1 MFHRGVLAVLLAS
14 WVPYA
19 TAQDISD
26 AERFSI
32 PLEQI
37 NGIIQTEASGD
48 YGEYDDPALT
58 DTEQEALWLDST
70 VWQWSYNLVDR
81 TDTLGRGYDFSPY
94 VVCSKVPGLSGV
106 ERFDAIYQMLEDA
119 AVDIDSGVFEGDSMY
134 NDDDMTCRSVSAE
147 TAVFRAAIDT
157 QPPEVTQYLQ
167 VQPMLSAMKMIEGT
181 FQGLIDLMN
190 DYDCTE
196 TGTCEKDTG
205 GVTVVSSGYG
215 GRRKGRF
222 LQENG
227 SSEDLT
233 LVISLSPIVLYYLRT
248 NEVSYETII
257 NELLTFATGDNGMHV
272 AEASFYDF
280 SVDAGDMVTDR
291 MMFYSNVV
299 NNVTSM
305 TTAMGSNECLDN
317 ALPNDVKIAR
327 MGNNETVSV
336 RVETISS
343 VMTEQELDDCLWY
356 LVHSLTLHPYVKY
369 LELEAVVVP
378 LPEGPGDT
386 SAAPSTLLPAAAS
399 MLAALAVSA
408 AVGSFLSI

>member
-1 MFHRGVLAVLLAS
+1 
-14 WVPYA
+14 
-19 TAQDISD
+19 
-26 AERFSI
+26 
-32 PLEQI
+32 
-37 NGIIQTEASGD
+37 
-48 YGEYDDPALT
+48 
-58 DTEQEALWLDST
+58 
-70 VWQWSYNLVDR
+70 
-81 TDTLGRGYDFSPY
+81 
-94 VVCSKVPGLSGV
+94 
-106 ERFDAIYQMLEDA
+106 
-119 AVDIDSGVFEGDSMY
+119 
-134 NDDDMTCRSVSAE
+134 
-147 TAVFRAAIDT
+147 
-157 QPPEVTQYLQ
+157 
-167 VQPMLSAMKMIEGT
+167 
-181 FQGLIDLMN
+181 
-190 DYDCTE
+190 
-196 TGTCEKDTG
+196 
-205 GVTVVSSGYG
+205 
-215 GRRKGRF
+215 
-222 LQENG
+222 
-227 SSEDLT
+227 
-233 LVISLSPIVLYYLRT
+233 
-248 NEVSYETII
+248 
-257 NELLTFATGDNGMHV
+257 MHV